1 MTIILDPERRTL
13 FLVHDAAIEI
23 AEEVLMDQNGQPTG
37 PASSVELSVK
47 CRSCPQRRTF
57 SAPDERLLARQVAS
71 SGWNLGGGVAEC
83 PGCWLAF
90 QSSVLRAARGNS

>member
-23 AEEVLMDQNGQPTG
+23 AEDVLMDQNGQPTS
-37 PASSVELSVK
+37 PDSSVDLSVN

-71 SGWNLGGGVAEC
+71 SGWNIEAGIAEC
-83 PGCWLAF
+83 PRCYLNYQG
-90 QSSVLRAARGNS
+90 SVMRAAGGRN